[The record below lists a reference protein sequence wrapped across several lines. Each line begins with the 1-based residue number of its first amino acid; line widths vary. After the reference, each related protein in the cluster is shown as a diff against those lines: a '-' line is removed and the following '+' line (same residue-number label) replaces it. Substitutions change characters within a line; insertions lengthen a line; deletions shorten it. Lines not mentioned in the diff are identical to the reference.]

1 MIQKL
6 LDIPMPCEAASPTP
20 TARLTA
26 EHITRLAATC
36 AKADQPIWVHDLE
49 ARCLYRNP
57 PAERTP
63 DHRESLMIFDIVD
76 YRDRSVGYLATSAE
90 S

>member
-1 MIQKL
+1 MIHKL
-6 LDIPMPCEAASPTP
+6 IDIPMPCETSSPDSKG
-20 TARLTA
+20 RLTK

-57 PAERTP
+57 PAERAP
-63 DHRESLMIFDIVD
+63 DRREALMIFDIVD
-76 YRDRSVGYLATSAE
+76 HSDRSIGYLATSE
-90 S
+90 EG

>member
-6 LDIPMPCEAASPTP
+6 IEIPMPREAASPDP
-20 TARLTA
+20 TVRLTA
-26 EHITRLAATC
+26 EHITRLAATW
-36 AKADQPIWVHDLE
+36 AHADRPIWVHDLE

-57 PAERTP
+57 PAERAP
-63 DHRESLMIFDIVD
+63 DRREALMIFDIVD
-76 YRDRSVGYLATSAE
+76 HRDRSVGYLATSAE

>member
-6 LDIPMPCEAASPTP
+6 HDIPMPRDPASPAATG
-20 TARLTA
+20 RLTA
-26 EHITRLAATC
+26 EHVNRLAATC
-36 AKADQPIWVHDLE
+36 AKADRPIWVHDLE

-57 PAERTP
+57 PAEHVS
-63 DHRESLMIFDIVD
+63 DHPETLMVFDIVD
-76 YRDRSVGYLATSAE
+76 HRDRSIGYLATSAT

>member
-6 LDIPMPCEAASPTP
+6 HDIPMPCDTASPAP

-26 EHITRLAATC
+26 EHINRLAATC
-36 AKADQPIWVHDLE
+36 AQADRPIWVHDLE

-57 PAERTP
+57 PAERVS
-63 DHRESLMIFDIVD
+63 DHRKALMIFDIVD
-76 YRDRSVGYLATSAE
+76 YQDQSIGYLATSTE
-90 S
+90 I